1 MITLV
6 RNVHPI
12 IRIVAAVASVVV
24 VIVVVVV
31 VVVRIKRW
39 LYKELSDRFHSMAA
53 VTPYGCYPW
62 TGWATRPLCMRL

>member
-12 IRIVAAVASVVV
+12 IRIVAAAAAAA
-24 VIVVVVV
+24 VVVV

-53 VTPYGCYPW
+53 VPPYGCYPW